1 MTGNWLLSETLY
13 QQASAAILLLI
24 IGVGLLLFFVRKK
37 NPHLAAA
44 WGSIKSWF
52 FVAPLIL
59 VMMSAPSPVPLV
71 FLTLVAIFSTKTFF
85 QMTGMYHRNWFVLST
100 YAFIAALGAQI
111 YFGYWNLYNLMPMM
125 FMGFIALIPLI
136 RNNASHMIQYLAL
149 SYMAFTL
156 FGWSFMHL
164 GALVT
169 MEKGVYVVLY
179 LFFLTEFSDNVSLAA
194 SRLVGRIRPFS
205 KISARFTL
213 EGHMIATVLTLVAA
227 YTMRRLLPES
237 AEQYWMAAG
246 IVASLFGRFG
256 DLFLSVLRRDLGLKS
271 SSIFIIGRGDFLNR
285 TDKLTFIGPLY
296 YYIFIWLIE
305 RH

>member
-1 MTGNWLLSETLY
+1 MTETSLLYETLY
-13 QQASAAILLLI
+13 QQAAAAILSLI
-24 IGVGLLLFFVRKK
+24 IGIGLLLFFVRKK

-59 VMMSAPSPVPLV
+59 VMMAAPTPIPLV
-71 FLTLVAIFSTKTFF
+71 FLTLVAIFSSKTFF
-85 QMTGMYHRNWFVLST
+85 QMMGMYHRSWFVLST
-100 YAFIAALGAQI
+100 YAFIAALGLQI
-111 YFGYWNLYNLMPMM
+111 YLGYWTLYNLMPMM

-136 RNNASHMIQYLAL
+136 RNNAHHMIQYMAL

-169 MEKGVYVVLY
+169 MEKGVYLVLY
-179 LFFLTEFSDNVSLAA
+179 LYFLTEFSDNVSLAA

-205 KISARFTL
+205 KISVRFTL
-213 EGHMIATVLTLVAA
+213 EGHMIATVLTLVMAFA
-227 YTMRRLLPES
+227 MRQLLPDHS
-237 AEQYWMAAG
+237 EQYWIAAG

-256 DLFLSVLRRDLGLKS
+256 DLFLSVLRRDLGLKNS
-271 SSIFIIGRGDFLNR
+271 GVFILGRGDILNR
-285 TDKLTFIGPLY
+285 TAKLTFIGPLY

-305 RH
+305 RQ